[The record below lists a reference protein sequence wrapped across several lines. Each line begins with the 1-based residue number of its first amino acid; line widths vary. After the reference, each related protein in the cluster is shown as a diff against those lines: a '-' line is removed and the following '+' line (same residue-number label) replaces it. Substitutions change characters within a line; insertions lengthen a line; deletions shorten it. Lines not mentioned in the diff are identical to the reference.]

1 MRKIYAIAL
10 LIAMAPSLSACAVYE
25 AGDAVVDVASTAV
38 STTADA
44 VCDIACLI
52 DSDDKDR

>member
-10 LIAMAPSLSACAVYE
+10 LMAMAGGLSGCAVYD
-25 AGDAVVDVASTAV
+25 AGDAVVEVASTAV
-38 STTADA
+38 SATADT

-52 DSDDKDR
+52 SSDDKTP